1 MISQYDLP
9 EKKYFKSIYDIESI
23 RRNNHIDLYGLR
35 FEGTWMNSF
44 YVLD

>member
-23 RRNNHIDLYGLR
+23 RRAFDNHIDLYGLR
-35 FEGTWMNSF
+35 FKGT
-44 YVLD
+44 